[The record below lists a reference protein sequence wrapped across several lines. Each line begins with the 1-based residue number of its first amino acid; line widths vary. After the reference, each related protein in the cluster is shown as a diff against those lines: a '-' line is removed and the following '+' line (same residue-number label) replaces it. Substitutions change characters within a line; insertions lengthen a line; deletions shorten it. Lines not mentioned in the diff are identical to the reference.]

1 MVNRKP
7 KGWGDAF
14 EDAIP
19 FIRQGRSKT
28 VPKGAKTT
36 IKAGAKT
43 MKAVDKGA
51 TSAAKYAFGDPK
63 KGWQNVASES
73 AMWLVPY
80 SKIGKGAKAVVKGRK
95 SGKAASGAVQTV
107 VALTAKP
114 AVDKVLSKTKNVK
127 QKEHAARKTAP
138 KKKGR

>member
-7 KGWGDAF
+7 KGWSDAF

-28 VPKGAKTT
+28 VPQSAKKAIKGA
-36 IKAGAKT
+36 AKS
-43 MKAVDKGA
+43 MKAVDKAA
-51 TSAAKYAFGDPK
+51 TSTAKYAFGDPK

-80 SKIGKGAKAVVKGRK
+80 GKVGKGAKAVVKGRK
-95 SGKAASGAVQTV
+95 SGKAASAAAQTAT
-107 VALTAKP
+107 ALTAKP
-114 AVDKVLSKTKNVK
+114 VTDKALSKTKKVK
-127 QKEHAARKTAP
+127 PKEHMARKTAP
-138 KKKGR
+138 RKGR